1 MKIHSLSIENTKRVR
16 AVELTPQPNGLTV
29 IGGNN
34 GQGKTSVLD
43 AIAWAL
49 GGEKYRPSNAHR
61 DGSVLPPMI
70 RVTFDSGIVVERKG
84 KNSALTVTD
93 STGRKAGQ
101 QLLNEFICELAID
114 LPKFMNASDKEKA
127 QTLLAIIGV
136 GEELKKLDSEETELY
151 NQRRAL
157 GRIVDQKRAFI
168 ESLPYYPDAPRDLV
182 SPMDLIRRQQ
192 EILARNGENERK
204 RRERDRL
211 LEERHRVAEQ
221 LNALTQKY
229 EQLCDAC
236 TIAEKSAQDLQDE
249 STAELEASIA
259 TVEETNRKVRA
270 NLDKDKAEEDGRA
283 CSRQYNEMTA
293 QIDAIRKKRQALLD
307 SAKLPLPGL
316 SVEDG
321 CLTYDGKRWDCMS
334 SSQQLKAATSI
345 VSRLKPHCGFVLLD
359 KLEQMDV
366 QTMQE
371 FGTWLAENGLQAI
384 ATRVSGGEECTIII
398 EDGMVAAEHAPAT
411 PEETP
416 VKSWKKGG
424 FAHANHQR

>member
-16 AVELTPQPNGLTV
+16 AVALKPEPNGLTV

-101 QLLNEFICELAID
+101 QLLNEFVSELAID

-127 QTLLAIIGV
+127 RMLLAIIGV
-136 GEELKKLDSEETELY
+136 EDEIRALDAKETDLY

-157 GRIVDQKRAFI
+157 GRIVDQKRAFMD
-168 ESLPYYPDAPRDLV
+168 SLPYYPDAPKELL
-182 SPMDLIRRQQ
+182 SPLDLIRQQQ
-192 EILARNGENERK
+192 EILARNGENERL
-204 RRERDRL
+204 RRRRDDLYAERSRI
-211 LEERHRVAEQ
+211 AEQ
-221 LNALTQKY
+221 LQALSKRY
-229 EQLCDAC
+229 EEICDAC
-236 TIAEKSAQDLQDE
+236 SIAEKSTEALTDE
-249 STAELEASIA
+249 STAELEKSIA
-259 TVEETNRKVRA
+259 NIEEINRRVRA
-270 NLDKDKAEEDGRA
+270 NLDKDKAEEDGKE

-293 QIDAIRKKRQALLD
+293 QIDAIRKQRQALLD
-307 SAKLPLPGL
+307 SAELPLPGL

-321 CLTYDGKRWDCMS
+321 CLTYNGKRWDCMS

-345 VSRLKPHCGFVLLD
+345 VSRMKPHCGFVLLD
-359 KLEQMDV
+359 RLEQMDV
-366 QTMQE
+366 QTMTE
-371 FGTWLAENGLQAI
+371 FGQWLEENGLQAI
-384 ATRVSGGEECTIII
+384 ATRVSSGKECTIII
-398 EDGMVAAEHAPAT
+398 EDGVIAEPAAEA
-411 PEETP
+411 
-416 VKSWKKGG
+416 SGKKAWNAGSFSG
-424 FAHANHQR
+424 FARKEHE